1 MKNIFK
7 VIKKPRKKK
16 ERKEKLI
23 DFASLSILK
32 NEDKSKEK
40 LSIKRYIYS

>member
-1 MKNIFK
+1 M
-7 VIKKPRKKK
+7 K

-32 NEDKSKEK
+32 IKKKIIDKK
-40 LSIKRYIYS
+40 IYL